1 MQGNKGEWSES
12 YAALRIIGDRKIFV
26 ADRSGAMN
34 PNEWMNV
41 LALMRRET
49 RERLVSYRYDAND
62 VDVVIAVNED
72 PVYRLPASEF
82 VLLADRLLTEI
93 NRNKSS
99 SFVVTDELESALRT
113 VQMHS
118 LKAKSDSKSDVTLSV
133 LDPRSGVTRS
143 EIGFSI
149 KSELGQPPTLF
160 NTATASAPIYR
171 LHGMT
176 AELAAEVNAVVTA
189 KGKTAVED
197 RCRLMQQRGIGMEYV
212 GYPAKGSCSPFAENL
227 DLINPW
233 LPAALADVLRVWYLG
248 GNIRTLPEVARWL
261 EETNPLRISRPDVKY
276 AFMLK
281 NFLYAAYCGMTASTL
296 WDGRSEVNGG
306 FIRGSK
312 TGEVLAFYALESEV
326 FKDYLF
332 RNCYFERPATSRKH
346 GNYGTV
352 YEEDGGWF
360 IRLNFQIRYRVG

>member
-82 VLLADRLLTEI
+82 VSLADRLLTEI

-113 VQMHS
+113 VQVHS

-176 AELAAEVNAVVTA
+176 GMPAESCGNVISLDACRMRAAA
-189 KGKTAVED
+189 
-197 RCRLMQQRGIGMEYV
+197 
-212 GYPAKGSCSPFAENL
+212 
-227 DLINPW
+227 
-233 LPAALADVLRVWYLG
+233 
-248 GNIRTLPEVARWL
+248 
-261 EETNPLRISRPDVKY
+261 
-276 AFMLK
+276 
-281 NFLYAAYCGMTASTL
+281 
-296 WDGRSEVNGG
+296 
-306 FIRGSK
+306 
-312 TGEVLAFYALESEV
+312 
-326 FKDYLF
+326 
-332 RNCYFERPATSRKH
+332 
-346 GNYGTV
+346 
-352 YEEDGGWF
+352 
-360 IRLNFQIRYRVG
+360 

>member
-113 VQMHS
+113 VQVHS

-197 RCRLMQQRGIGMEYV
+197 RCRLM
-212 GYPAKGSCSPFAENL
+212 
-227 DLINPW
+227 
-233 LPAALADVLRVWYLG
+233 
-248 GNIRTLPEVARWL
+248 
-261 EETNPLRISRPDVKY
+261 
-276 AFMLK
+276 
-281 NFLYAAYCGMTASTL
+281 
-296 WDGRSEVNGG
+296 
-306 FIRGSK
+306 
-312 TGEVLAFYALESEV
+312 
-326 FKDYLF
+326 
-332 RNCYFERPATSRKH
+332 
-346 GNYGTV
+346 
-352 YEEDGGWF
+352 
-360 IRLNFQIRYRVG
+360 

>member
-1 MQGNKGEWSES
+1 M
-12 YAALRIIGDRKIFV
+12 
-26 ADRSGAMN
+26 
-34 PNEWMNV
+34 
-41 LALMRRET
+41 
-49 RERLVSYRYDAND
+49 
-62 VDVVIAVNED
+62 
-72 PVYRLPASEF
+72 
-82 VLLADRLLTEI
+82 
-93 NRNKSS
+93 
-99 SFVVTDELESALRT
+99 
-113 VQMHS
+113 
-118 LKAKSDSKSDVTLSV
+118 

-189 KGKTAVED
+189 KG
-197 RCRLMQQRGIGMEYV
+197 
-212 GYPAKGSCSPFAENL
+212 SCSPFAENL

-233 LPAALADVLRVWYLG
+233 LPAALAKVLRVWYLG
-248 GNIRTLPEVARWL
+248 GNMRTLPEVAQWL
-261 EETNPLRISRPDVKY
+261 EEMNPLRISRPGVKY

-296 WDGRSEVNGG
+296 WDGLSEVNGG
-306 FIRGSK
+306 VIRVSK

-352 YEEDGGWF
+352 YEENGEWF

>member
-82 VLLADRLLTEI
+82 VSLADRLLTEI

-113 VQMHS
+113 VQVHS

-143 EIGFSI
+143 VIGRSMM
-149 KSELGQPPTLF
+149 SESVP
-160 NTATASAPIYR
+160 N
-171 LHGMT
+171 
-176 AELAAEVNAVVTA
+176 
-189 KGKTAVED
+189 GKY
-197 RCRLMQQRGIGMEYV
+197 G
-212 GYPAKGSCSPFAENL
+212 PAKT
-227 DLINPW
+227 W
-233 LPAALADVLRVWYLG
+233 
-248 GNIRTLPEVARWL
+248 
-261 EETNPLRISRPDVKY
+261 
-276 AFMLK
+276 
-281 NFLYAAYCGMTASTL
+281 
-296 WDGRSEVNGG
+296 
-306 FIRGSK
+306 
-312 TGEVLAFYALESEV
+312 
-326 FKDYLF
+326 
-332 RNCYFERPATSRKH
+332 
-346 GNYGTV
+346 
-352 YEEDGGWF
+352 
-360 IRLNFQIRYRVG
+360 

>member
-82 VLLADRLLTEI
+82 VSLADRLLTEI

-113 VQMHS
+113 VQLHS

-149 KSELGQPPTLF
+149 KSELGQPPTLS

-197 RCRLMQQRGIGMEYV
+197 RCRLMQQRGIVMEYV

-233 LPAALADVLRVWYLG
+233 LPAALAEVLRVWYLG
-248 GNIRTLPEVARWL
+248 GNMRTLPEVARWL

-306 FIRGSK
+306 FIRVSK

-360 IRLNFQIRYRVG
+360 IRLNFQIRYRVS